1 MKNWRVA
8 GRTGLLCRRQRL
20 RIPVEVSKTL
30 PPSRSGAGLLLK
42 SSRSPRL
49 LIFLTIFIDLLGF
62 GIIIPVLPYISS
74 EYAQGPNTGLLV
86 GLMMSSFSLLQM
98 IFSPI
103 WGRLSDRI
111 GRRPI
116 ILLGLAGSAI
126 AYTWFALAR
135 NYEMLLLSRVFAGI
149 CGANIAAAQAYIAD
163 VTPAE
168 GRTKAMG
175 LVGMA
180 FGLGFAIG
188 PALGAGAMFYGG
200 NAWPD
205 IAPQTFPGVV
215 AGIICGLNFLWA
227 AAALPESLPKEK
239 RGRVAHVQRFAT
251 IGQIR
256 DTLASPILGPLVVL
270 FFIVTFAFSNLEMA
284 FVLYAKAEPPVGL
297 GLSIRGV
304 YGVFIYIGL
313 TLAFMYGYV
322 VRKVSGRVLDTRL
335 VIVGIASQAIGLAL
349 LPTVPAMWMLL
360 LAMGILSFG
369 QGFSNPPLLSL
380 ISRATPADRQGA
392 IMGVTQSAGSLARI
406 LGPAFAGLVIDFTDL
421 RWPFWA
427 AAVIMAV
434 AVVLA
439 QASHARIA
447 RTPGALSQDE
457 PAAAPMH

>member
-1 MKNWRVA
+1 MKS
-8 GRTGLLCRRQRL
+8 
-20 RIPVEVSKTL
+20 P
-30 PPSRSGAGLLLK
+30 
-42 SSRSPRL
+42 RSPRV

-62 GIIIPVLPYISS
+62 GIIIPVLPYIAS

-86 GLMMSSFSLLQM
+86 ALMMSSFSLLQM

-103 WGRLSDRI
+103 WGRLSDRV
-111 GRRPI
+111 GRRPV
-116 ILLGLAGSAI
+116 ILVGLAGSCI

-135 NYEMLLLSRVFAGI
+135 NYEMLLISRIFAGI
-149 CGANIAAAQAYIAD
+149 CGANLAAAQAYIAD

-188 PALGAGAMFYGG
+188 PALGAGAMYYGAG
-200 NAWPD
+200 FWPD
-205 IAPQTFPGVV
+205 VAPQTFPGVI
-215 AGIICGLNFLWA
+215 AGIICGANFLWA
-227 AAALPESLPKEK
+227 TVGLPESLPKEK
-239 RGRVAHVQRFAT
+239 RGREAHVQRFAT
-251 IGQIR
+251 LGQIR
-256 DTLASPILGPLVVL
+256 ETLTNPIVGPLVIL

-284 FVLYAKAEPPVGL
+284 FVLYAKAEPPIGL

-322 VRKVSGRVLDTRL
+322 VRKVSGRAPDTLL
-335 VIVGIASQAIGLAL
+335 VVIGTASQVLGLAL

-360 LAMGILSFG
+360 LAMGVLSFG

-380 ISRATPADRQGA
+380 ISRATSPERQGA
-392 IMGVTQSAGSLARI
+392 IMGVTQSASSLARI
-406 LGPAFAGLVIDFTDL
+406 LGPAFAGLVIDVTDL

-439 QASHARIA
+439 QASRSRIA
-447 RTPGALSQDE
+447 RTPNALRE
-457 PAAAPMH
+457 EEAAEAAAHS